1 MGIINCEIILL
12 NMVVGLGCHK
22 KQHEIQLQLEEF
34 NVLETLFNK
43 ATKNKEIRG
52 PNGFER
58 LLKYY
63 VKLKPTQFIAMGHS

>member
-1 MGIINCEIILL
+1 
-12 NMVVGLGCHK
+12 MVVGLGCHK
-22 KQHEIQLQLEEF
+22 KQHEIQWQLEEF

-58 LLKYY
+58 LLKY
-63 VKLKPTQFIAMGHS
+63 L

>member
-1 MGIINCEIILL
+1 
-12 NMVVGLGCHK
+12 
-22 KQHEIQLQLEEF
+22 LEEF
-34 NVLETLFNK
+34 NVLETLLNK

-52 PNGFER
+52 QNGFER